1 MRSAMA
7 STMART
13 ASTCGSII
21 SCTAM
26 KCGPVTFQWMC
37 LSVSARSLSAFRRCW
52 RIAAIVRPSS
62 TLSDGTVYFGS
73 SVRRTISL
81 LLAVLGARRRRLAPT
96 LPQPQGSRNR
106 RWDGCGRP
114 RPSPSGRAGSRL
126 PGVGRG
132 VVPPPAEHRLP
143 QPPGR
148 RPGEVA
154 DVEQHL
160 GLDPDRAAGVDGL
173 QPLRERR
180 RRPLERAQGRGQVPG
195 QPTRQAAAG
204 AAQEA
209 QAAGRVRGAEQHRP
223 HPAAPGRLGAPA
235 ADQRRAGGVVHRLEP
250 VAGPPAGLVGRRGA
264 LRHHALQALH
274 VEHEVAHGDPVGE
287 GGGARGVPDV
297 HPLRQGRERRHP
309 VPHRDHLAVEHGA
322 RRQVRQPRELGVRR
336 RGVPAVAAEHP
347 EAVSRGVGEDADTVP
362 LHLEPPARTCGQ
374 AARDGDRGGE
384 HGLHGSI
391 LPTGRGVVAGECSA
405 PGRVVTMRA
414 IWKGAVAFGL
424 VNVPLHQ
431 VHKKDGGRIRYRKV
445 CSIEDEPVEY
455 SEIAKGYETDD
466 GQLVVLTDEDLDRL
480 PLATEREIEV
490 IEFVPADQVDP
501 ILLAKTYYLEPDR
514 TAAKPYALLREALTS
529 TDRMAVVKVALRQR
543 ESMAVLRVRD
553 DVICLQTLLWPDEVR
568 EADFPILDQ
577 DVTVRPQEL
586 AMASSLVESLAG
598 DFDPSGFEDR
608 YRAALEQVIEAK
620 VSSGRT
626 QAVPQAEE
634 VGEGGQPAG
643 EVVDLL
649 AALQRS
655 VEKARGGSASSG
667 KDADAPAADDEK
679 PAKKST
685 STRSRATKADDEKPA
700 EDKAAD
706 EKPARTRR
714 KRAS

>member
-1 MRSAMA
+1 
-7 STMART
+7 
-13 ASTCGSII
+13 
-21 SCTAM
+21 
-26 KCGPVTFQWMC
+26 
-37 LSVSARSLSAFRRCW
+37 
-52 RIAAIVRPSS
+52 
-62 TLSDGTVYFGS
+62 
-73 SVRRTISL
+73 
-81 LLAVLGARRRRLAPT
+81 
-96 LPQPQGSRNR
+96 
-106 RWDGCGRP
+106 
-114 RPSPSGRAGSRL
+114 
-126 PGVGRG
+126 
-132 VVPPPAEHRLP
+132 
-143 QPPGR
+143 
-148 RPGEVA
+148 
-154 DVEQHL
+154 
-160 GLDPDRAAGVDGL
+160 
-173 QPLRERR
+173 
-180 RRPLERAQGRGQVPG
+180 
-195 QPTRQAAAG
+195 
-204 AAQEA
+204 
-209 QAAGRVRGAEQHRP
+209 
-223 HPAAPGRLGAPA
+223 
-235 ADQRRAGGVVHRLEP
+235 
-250 VAGPPAGLVGRRGA
+250 
-264 LRHHALQALH
+264 
-274 VEHEVAHGDPVGE
+274 
-287 GGGARGVPDV
+287 
-297 HPLRQGRERRHP
+297 
-309 VPHRDHLAVEHGA
+309 
-322 RRQVRQPRELGVRR
+322 
-336 RGVPAVAAEHP
+336 
-347 EAVSRGVGEDADTVP
+347 
-362 LHLEPPARTCGQ
+362 
-374 AARDGDRGGE
+374 
-384 HGLHGSI
+384 
-391 LPTGRGVVAGECSA
+391 
-405 PGRVVTMRA
+405 MRA

-424 VNVPLHQ
+424 VNVPVKLYAATGEHEVPLHQ

-466 GQLVVLTDEDLDRL
+466 GQLVVLTDEDLDQL

-577 DVTVRPQEL
+577 DVTVKPQEL

-655 VEKARGGSASSG
+655 VEKARGGGGASSG
-667 KDADAPAADDEK
+667 KDAEPAAAEEKAEKKAPARKSSSRAKAAAADDAEEK
-679 PAKKST
+679 PARKST
-685 STRSRATKADDEKPA
+685 STRSRAKKADDEKPA